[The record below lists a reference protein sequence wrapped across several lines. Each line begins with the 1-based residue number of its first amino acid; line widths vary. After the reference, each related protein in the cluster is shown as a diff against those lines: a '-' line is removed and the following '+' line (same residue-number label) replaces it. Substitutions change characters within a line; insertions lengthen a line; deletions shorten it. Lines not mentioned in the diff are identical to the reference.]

1 MERTFK
7 ITVDNREYHVTVEE
21 ITESGS
27 LVLPDAGSMH
37 IPKAAS
43 SAAPPSAPAPAPASA
58 PASAAA
64 EAGDEVSPLAGKIV
78 SVEVSVGQQVKIG
91 DKIASVEAMKMVT
104 QVVAHST
111 GAVTRV
117 DVKTGDAVEAGQV
130 LLNIA
135 QAD

>member
-37 IPKAAS
+37 IPKAAAP
-43 SAAPPSAPAPAPASA
+43 AAPPSAPAPASI

-64 EAGDEVSPLAGKIV
+64 EAGDEVSALFI
-78 SVEVSVGQQVKIG
+78 
-91 DKIASVEAMKMVT
+91 T
-104 QVVAHST
+104 
-111 GAVTRV
+111 
-117 DVKTGDAVEAGQV
+117 
-130 LLNIA
+130 
-135 QAD
+135 